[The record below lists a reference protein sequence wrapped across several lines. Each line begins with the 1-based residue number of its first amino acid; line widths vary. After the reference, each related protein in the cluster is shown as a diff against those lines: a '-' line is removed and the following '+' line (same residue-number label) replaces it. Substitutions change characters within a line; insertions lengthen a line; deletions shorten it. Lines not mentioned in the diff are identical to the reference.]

1 MKILVA
7 EDSKVMRR
15 LLVGYLRQWD
25 YDVVE
30 CVDGEEAWQRFQS
43 DSFSI
48 VLSDWMMPKVDGL
61 ELTRRIRG
69 SQRPGYCY
77 LILLTAKTEK
87 EDLITAMEAGADDF
101 LVKPYDREELRVR
114 IREGERIIR
123 LESELV
129 EQNRQLRETQAAL
142 VESEKLASVGQLAAG
157 MAHEINNPIA
167 FVANNLAVLRR
178 DLGEIVTLVDK
189 YEQAREYIR
198 DAPPEL
204 IEELGQIESDCDFA
218 WLREHLPQLLQSST
232 DGLARV
238 RDIITNLRDF
248 ARLDQATQDDVKLSQ
263 AITTTLEVLR
273 HEIESKQIVVDTELQ
288 TVPTVWGR
296 GDRINQVLYN
306 VFLNAVQASPEGSSI
321 VIRVLPVSGAGRIEV
336 QDFGCGMDQESL
348 GRVFEP
354 FFTTKPVGTGTGLG
368 MSVGYG
374 IVRAHGGIMSIQS
387 QLNCGTKV
395 TIDLPFSPESAT
407 CPPRRSPAF

>member
-1 MKILVA
+1 MKVLVA
-7 EDSKVMRR
+7 EDSMVMRR

-25 YDVVE
+25 YEVVE
-30 CVDGEEAWQRFQS
+30 CVDGEEAWQLFQS

-48 VLSDWMMPKVDGL
+48 VLSDWMMPNVDGL

-123 LESELV
+123 LERELV

-142 VESEKLASVGQLAAG
+142 VASEKLASLGQLAAG

-167 FVANNLAVLRR
+167 FVTNNLAVLRR
-178 DLGEIVTLVDK
+178 DLGEIVTLVEK
-189 YEQAREYIR
+189 YEEARAYLSG
-198 DAPPEL
+198 APQEL
-204 IEELGQIESDCDFA
+204 MEELTQIESDCDFA
-218 WLREHLPQLLQSST
+218 WLRQHLPQLLQSST
-232 DGLARV
+232 EGLTRV
-238 RDIITNLRDF
+238 RDIIKNLRDF
-248 ARLDQATQDDVKLSQ
+248 ARLDQAAQDDVALIH
-263 AITTTLEVLR
+263 AVTTTLEVLK
-273 HEIESKQIVVDTELQ
+273 HDIEKQHIGIKTEMQ
-288 TVPTVWGR
+288 TVPPVPGR
-296 GDRINQVLYN
+296 GDKINQVIYN
-306 VFLNAVQASPEGSSI
+306 VLLNAIQASPEGSSI
-321 VIRVLPVSGAGRIEV
+321 LIRMLPVDNAVRIEV
-336 QDFGCGMDQESL
+336 EDSGCGMDQETL

-368 MSVGYG
+368 MSVSYG
-374 IVRAHGGIMSIQS
+374 IVRDHGGIMSVES

-395 TIDLPFSPESAT
+395 TIDLPLARSAT
-407 CPPRRSPAF
+407 SEHEQLE

>member
-1 MKILVA
+1 MKVLVA

-15 LLVGYLRQWD
+15 LLVGYLSQWD

-30 CVDGEEAWQRFQS
+30 CADGEEAWQQFQA

-48 VLSDWMMPKVDGL
+48 VLSDWMMPNLDGL
-61 ELTRRIRG
+61 ELTRRIRA

-77 LILLTAKTEK
+77 LILLTAKTDK

-123 LESELV
+123 LEHELV

-167 FVANNLAVLRR
+167 FVTNNLAVLRR
-178 DLGEIVTLVDK
+178 DLGEIVTLVDA
-189 YEQAREYIR
+189 YEQARQYLH

-204 IEELGQIESDCDFA
+204 MERLARIESDCDFA
-218 WLREHLPQLLQSST
+218 WLREHLPKLLQSST
-232 DGLARV
+232 DGLTRV
-238 RDIITNLRDF
+238 RDIITTLRDF
-248 ARLDQATQDDVKLSQ
+248 ARLDQATQDDVQLSR
-263 AITTTLEVLR
+263 AIDTTLEVLK
-273 HEIESKQIVVDTELQ
+273 HEIDARQLVVNTAMQEVQ
-288 TVPTVWGR
+288 TISGR
-296 GDRINQVLYN
+296 GDRINQVIYN
-306 VFLNAVQASPEGSSI
+306 VLLNAIQASPEGSSI
-321 VIRVLPVSGAGRIEV
+321 AVRLFPVADGARIEV
-336 QDFGCGMDQESL
+336 EDSGCGMDQETQR
-348 GRVFEP
+348 RVFEP
-354 FFTTKPVGTGTGLG
+354 FFTTKPVGSGTGLG
-368 MSVGYG
+368 MSVSYG
-374 IVRAHGGIMSIQS
+374 IVRDHGGIMSIES

-395 TIDLPFSPESAT
+395 TIDLPFVVPQ
-407 CPPRRSPAF
+407 